1 MHEGESE
8 MKAMDVMVHDVVTVT
23 PDDDVHHA
31 VKLMVDR
38 DVSALPVVDAA
49 GKVVGIVS
57 ESDVMRREE
66 IDTDKR
72 RPWWLEA
79 ITPAATLAHD
89 FAKSHGQKVREVM
102 SQKVVS
108 ATEETTLR
116 DLATLLE
123 KHRIKRVPILREGT
137 LVGIVS
143 RANLVQA
150 LATAQWPVNGAA
162 DADRDIRLKLLDR
175 LKSQKWTDFGSRNIT
190 VHDGVVHIWGLV
202 GSDDERKAL
211 LALAEEVPGVKSV
224 CDETFPGY

>member
-1 MHEGESE
+1 
-8 MKAMDVMVHDVVTVT
+8 MVHDVVTVK
-23 PDDDVHHA
+23 PDEDVRQA

-38 DVSALPVVDAA
+38 DVSARPGDDDS
-49 GKVVGIVS
+49 GKVVGVIS

-102 SQKVVS
+102 SEKVVS
-108 ATEETTLR
+108 ATEEATLR
-116 DLATLLE
+116 DLASLLE
-123 KHRIKRVPILREGT
+123 KHRIKRVPILRDGK

-150 LATAQWPVNGAA
+150 LATAPWPHNGSA

-175 LKSQKWTDFGSRNIT
+175 LQGQKWTDFGSRNVT
-190 VHDGVVHIWGLV
+190 VRDGIVHVWGLV